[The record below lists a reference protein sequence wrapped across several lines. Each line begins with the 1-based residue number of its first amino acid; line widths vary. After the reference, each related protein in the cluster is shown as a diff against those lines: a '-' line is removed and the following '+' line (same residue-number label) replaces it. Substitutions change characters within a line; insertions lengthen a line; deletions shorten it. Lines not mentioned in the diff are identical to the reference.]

1 MGPFQFGKLFIEV
14 SPLQVKYPIVQWMN
28 GIFLNLFVY
37 PPIKLFDSCHRTTH
51 NKIVFT
57 FDLLSAYLFTPNVF
71 QTESRGHIIHDGNF
85 FTNGIHEM
93 KLCFGKKY
101 RQRNA
106 GKASAGTYIKNFC
119 SGLKRSNLCYAERVK
134 DVIDIQVIDI
144 LAGNH
149 IDLVIPLF
157 VELEKFPELNLLS
170 FRKVRKV
177 MKYQLRVIQSN
188 LKSKIYNR
196 PSNVIAL
203 ILHHLEHQFACTVK
217 LSFYRS

>member
-1 MGPFQFGKLFIEV
+1 MQHMIE
-14 SPLQVKYPIVQWMN
+14 I
-28 GIFLNLFVY
+28 
-37 PPIKLFDSCHRTTH
+37 
-51 NKIVFT
+51 
-57 FDLLSAYLFTPNVF
+57 
-71 QTESRGHIIHDGNF
+71 EIIN
-85 FTNGIHEM
+85 
-93 KLCFGKKY
+93 
-101 RQRNA
+101 
-106 GKASAGTYIKNFC
+106 
-119 SGLKRSNLCYAERVK
+119 
-134 DVIDIQVIDI
+134 I
-144 LAGNH
+144 LPGNH

-196 PSNVIAL
+196 QSNVIAL